1 MNQKGYPCTKIQ
13 EKLNCGYST
22 LRKLMKENNIIRNT
36 HYHLKDMELRED
48 YFSTIDTEEKAYLL
62 GLFKT
67 DGYIKTGKGSPRI
80 GISLKKSDL
89 KMIEKIKE
97 EFNTINDI
105 YYDNR
110 VGKESYVIEVV
121 SERMATDLE
130 KFNIIPNKTIL
141 LKDIHLE
148 SIPEHLQRHYLRGLL
163 DGDGTIYIEKATN
176 TIAIGF
182 CGYNKS
188 FVYSFQKAINEK
200 INYSIESNIKK
211 DNAYSCRWKG
221 NKISYK
227 ILRYLYEDSR
237 IFLSRKKAFYLEL
250 LLKNQV

>member
-1 MNQKGYPCTKIQ
+1 M
-13 EKLNCGYST
+13 
-22 LRKLMKENNIIRNT
+22 
-36 HYHLKDMELRED
+36 
-48 YFSTIDTEEKAYLL
+48 
-62 GLFKT
+62 
-67 DGYIKTGKGSPRI
+67 
-80 GISLKKSDL
+80 
-89 KMIEKIKE
+89 
-97 EFNTINDI
+97 
-105 YYDNR
+105 
-110 VGKESYVIEVV
+110 
-121 SERMATDLE
+121 
-130 KFNIIPNKTIL
+130 
-141 LKDIHLE
+141 
-148 SIPEHLQRHYLRGLL
+148 

>member
-97 EFNTINDI
+97 EFNTLNDI

-148 SIPEHLQRHYLRGLL
+148 SIPEHL
-163 DGDGTIYIEKATN
+163 
-176 TIAIGF
+176 
-182 CGYNKS
+182 
-188 FVYSFQKAINEK
+188 
-200 INYSIESNIKK
+200 
-211 DNAYSCRWKG
+211 
-221 NKISYK
+221 
-227 ILRYLYEDSR
+227 
-237 IFLSRKKAFYLEL
+237 
-250 LLKNQV
+250 